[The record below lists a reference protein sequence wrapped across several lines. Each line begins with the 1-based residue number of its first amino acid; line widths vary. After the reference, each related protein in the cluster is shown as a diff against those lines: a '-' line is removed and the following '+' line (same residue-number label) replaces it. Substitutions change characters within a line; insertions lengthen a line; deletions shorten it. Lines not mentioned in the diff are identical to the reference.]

1 MIGAMDKTFLRRV
14 AALCIP
20 MALQNLINTGV
31 MAADVIMIG
40 RVGEKVLSGASLA
53 GQIYFI
59 LNLILFGVCSGAS
72 VLIAQYWGKRDLDT
86 IEQVAG
92 IALRITVSTAL
103 LFAAVTL
110 MVPSLLMRI
119 FTSDPEV
126 IGYGTEYLRI
136 IALTYPVVAFV
147 STYLMLIKNIERVV
161 ISTVT
166 YLVSLCVNICMN
178 ALLIYGLYGF
188 PALGIR
194 GAALATSIARLTEL
208 AITLWY
214 ARFKNR
220 DMKVRPR
227 YLLHTPMPGLAGDFM
242 KYSLPVII
250 NEMFWGLAYSANA
263 AIIGHLGSNAVAAQS
278 VAMVTRQLA
287 TVVTFG
293 ISGAT
298 AIMIG
303 KEIGAGDIRRAEQ
316 YGKNFVILSLL
327 FGSAGALTI
336 LLARPFIIAGMGFS
350 DETARLLHVFL
361 FVMSYYCVMQSLNTT
376 LIVGVFRAGGD
387 TKFGLYMDTG
397 TMWGVSIPLGCI
409 AAFVLHL
416 RPEIV
421 YFILMGDEFLKTP
434 LALARYRKKLWLK
447 NVTRTA

>member
-1 MIGAMDKTFLRRV
+1 MDRDFLRRV

-31 MAADVIMIG
+31 MAADVFMIG
-40 RVGEKVLSGASLA
+40 RVGENVLSGASLA
-53 GQIYFI
+53 GQIFFI

-72 VLIAQYWGKRDLDT
+72 VLIAQYWGKRDLNT

-92 IALRITVSTAL
+92 IAIRITVS
-103 LFAAVTL
+103 AAVAFTIVTL
-110 MVPSLLMRI
+110 AIPQILMRI

-126 IGYGTEYLRI
+126 IGYGAQYLRI

-161 ISTVT
+161 ISTIV
-166 YLVSLCVNICMN
+166 YLISLCVNICMN
-178 ALLIYGLYGF
+178 ALLIYGLCGF

-194 GAALATSIARLTEL
+194 GAAIATSIARLTEL

-214 ARFKNR
+214 ARFRNS
-220 DMKVRPR
+220 DMKVRLR
-227 YLLHTPMPGLAGDFM
+227 YVLHTEMPGLMGDFL

-250 NEMFWGLAYSANA
+250 NEMLWGLAYSANA

-303 KEIGAGDIRRAEQ
+303 KEIGFGDIKRAEQ
-316 YGKNFVILSLL
+316 YGKNFVILSII
-327 FGSAGALTI
+327 FGCIGALTI
-336 LLARPFIIAGMGFS
+336 LAARPFIIAGMGFS
-350 DETARLLHVFL
+350 DETARLLHIFL
-361 FVMSYYCVMQSLNTT
+361 FVMSYYCIMQSLNTT

-416 RPEIV
+416 PPEIV
-421 YFILMGDEFLKTP
+421 FIILMSDEILKVP

>member
-178 ALLIYGLYGF
+178 ALLIYGLCGF

-194 GAALATSIARLTEL
+194 GAAIATLTARLTEL
-208 AITLWY
+208 AI
-214 ARFKNR
+214 A
-220 DMKVRPR
+220 
-227 YLLHTPMPGLAGDFM
+227 
-242 KYSLPVII
+242 
-250 NEMFWGLAYSANA
+250 
-263 AIIGHLGSNAVAAQS
+263 
-278 VAMVTRQLA
+278 
-287 TVVTFG
+287 
-293 ISGAT
+293 
-298 AIMIG
+298 
-303 KEIGAGDIRRAEQ
+303 
-316 YGKNFVILSLL
+316 
-327 FGSAGALTI
+327 
-336 LLARPFIIAGMGFS
+336 
-350 DETARLLHVFL
+350 
-361 FVMSYYCVMQSLNTT
+361 

-421 YFILMGDEFLKTP
+421 YIILMGDEFLKTP
-434 LALARYRKKLWLK
+434 LALARYRKKLWLT

>member
-1 MIGAMDKTFLRRV
+1 MDRDFLRRV

-31 MAADVIMIG
+31 MAADVFMIG
-40 RVGEKVLSGASLA
+40 RVGENVLSGASLA
-53 GQIYFI
+53 GQIFFI
-59 LNLILFGVCSGAS
+59 LNLILFVVCSGAS
-72 VLIAQYWGKRDLDT
+72 VLSAQYWGKQDLNT

-92 IALRITVSTAL
+92 IAIRITVSTAVA
-103 LFAAVTL
+103 FTIVTL
-110 MVPSLLMRI
+110 AIPQMLMRI

-126 IGYGTEYLRI
+126 IGYGAQYLRI

-161 ISTVT
+161 ISTIV
-166 YLVSLCVNICMN
+166 YLISLCVNICMN
-178 ALLIYGLYGF
+178 ALLIYGLCGF

-194 GAALATSIARLTEL
+194 GAAIATSIARLTEL

-214 ARFKNR
+214 ARFRNS
-220 DMKVRPR
+220 DMKVRLR
-227 YLLHTPMPGLAGDFM
+227 YVLHTEMPGLMGDFL

-250 NEMFWGLAYSANA
+250 NEMLWGLAYSANA

-303 KEIGAGDIRRAEQ
+303 KEIGFGDIKRAEQ
-316 YGKNFVILSLL
+316 YGKNFVILSII
-327 FGSAGALTI
+327 FGCI
-336 LLARPFIIAGMGFS
+336 
-350 DETARLLHVFL
+350 
-361 FVMSYYCVMQSLNTT
+361 MQSLNTT

-416 RPEIV
+416 PPEIV
-421 YFILMGDEFLKTP
+421 FIILMSDEILKVP